1 MLFLMV
7 SRSKLELRR
16 SAKSVTALMLI
27 LFWMSACGSAADTS
41 DAGNS
46 ANGSSSPNSVNAVNV
61 GSPVAGSDSNANAID
76 VSNRRT
82 ITEDSNAVSL
92 PGTPG
97 GKNVAKPMSLPAPD
111 DSEYTSQ
118 LTDVGLEVRTFKKH
132 PQLLKVEKTITPTEQ
147 KVRVFLKDGRVLEVP
162 ASKIN
167 SMRSDPASV
176 FLAAAGIGHS
186 APPAASK
193 DRTKQGA
200 KDQ

>member
-1 MLFLMV
+1 MLM
-7 SRSKLELRR
+7 S
-16 SAKSVTALMLI
+16 
-27 LFWMSACGSAADTS
+27 FWMSACGSVADNS

-46 ANGSSSPNSVNAVNV
+46 SNGSSSVNAVNV
-61 GSPVAGSDSNANAID
+61 GSPVAGSDPNSNTTAND

-82 ITEDSNAVSL
+82 ISVDTNTVTS
-92 PGTPG
+92 PGSPG
-97 GKNVAKPMSLPAPD
+97 GKNLTKPMSLPAPD

-147 KVRVFLKDGRVLEVP
+147 KVKVYLKDGRVIDVP
-162 ASKIN
+162 TAKIN
-167 SMRSDPASV
+167 SMRTDPASV
-176 FLAAAGIGHS
+176 FLAAAGIGQS
-186 APPAASK
+186 APPASSK